1 MSLLSSN
8 LSTLPKQVTYALFST
23 SSTCVRKTGACSK
36 LSERQPHICNATRSR
51 SPSRSK
57 VWRERTGRYSRP
69 AKLLELLECCLL
81 TRAIV
86 PVSAQGR
93 VSSSTNL
100 VPPHRLTCAE
110 SPSSPIHPPRRFTH
124 QYSADCCSDH
134 EHSSQS
140 HSSDKTVP
148 FTPEEEAE
156 NFRRAL
162 GFGHQAE
169 LVNAAVKTQLPAQLG
184 QAVEAAVDA
193 AVTSQFRPV
202 LQAILPKAVEA
213 LFVPS
218 PPGSPILS
226 FDSDGNC
233 YPALPPLSPLGEM
246 LLPHL
251 RSHLTAQIY
260 LQQQQTL
267 QRFEKL
273 ARKTFAKLEESAF
286 EDRARAHVEFEDEI
300 EELKSEVLL
309 LKKDAVDEVWREG
322 QELVD
327 KGKEAC
333 ARFGEDIDHHLGRT
347 LNKIDAT
354 VGGNGLR
361 KLVAREMRRQHKGR
375 KKAVPKRR
383 TV

>member
-1 MSLLSSN
+1 VYFTEGLH
-8 LSTLPKQVTYALFST
+8 T
-23 SSTCVRKTGACSK
+23 
-36 LSERQPHICNATRSR
+36 
-51 SPSRSK
+51 
-57 VWRERTGRYSRP
+57 
-69 AKLLELLECCLL
+69 
-81 TRAIV
+81 AIV
-86 PVSAQGR
+86 DAS
-93 VSSSTNL
+93 
-100 VPPHRLTCAE
+100 
-110 SPSSPIHPPRRFTH
+110 
-124 QYSADCCSDH
+124 
-134 EHSSQS
+134 
-140 HSSDKTVP
+140 
-148 FTPEEEAE
+148 
-156 NFRRAL
+156 
-162 GFGHQAE
+162 
-169 LVNAAVKTQLPAQLG
+169 VNTQL
-184 QAVEAAVDA
+184 
-193 AVTSQFRPV
+193 RPV
-202 LQAILPKAVEA
+202 LHAILPKAVEA

-286 EDRARAHVEFEDEI
+286 EDRARAHVEFEDEM

-383 TV
+383 TVSRNNVSKAKEKKGGRGKHGLPGGRLAEVEEWEDV